1 MRFIRSRLTSA
12 HLIALL
18 ALFVALGGSAYA
30 VHLRKGAV
38 KTRNIKNGAVVESK
52 LANGAV
58 TDPKIATGAVT
69 NPKIVTG
76 AVTNPKIATGAVTS
90 AKIAAD
96 AVTGANLAAGAV
108 GANGVGRILVRS
120 ASKPL
125 PDGGNAAA
133 IATCAPGE
141 RLIGGSGDVNTS
153 NSQDVV
159 VNGASPS
166 AADGSAVAPGQ
177 SPSGWTV
184 LGNNYTGGTFSAR
197 VIAYALCLK

>member
-1 MRFIRSRLTSA
+1 MRFIRSRFTSA

-38 KTRNIKNGAVVESK
+38 KTRNIRNGAVIESK

-58 TDPKIATGAVT
+58 TDPKIAAGAVT
-69 NPKIVTG
+69 S
-76 AVTNPKIATGAVTS
+76 AKIAAGAVTS

-125 PDGGNAAA
+125 PDGGAAAA

-159 VNGASPS
+159 VNGAYPS

-184 LGNNYTGGTFSAR
+184 LGDNYPGGTFSAR
-197 VIAYALCLK
+197 VTAYALCLK